1 MTGQHPVSA
10 TAPNGEWYHLR
21 SFEEML
27 VEVAGFYG
35 WPSLQIWTTVNNEY
49 CTYHVWMLCTFGGD
63 FQLLGYQHIN
73 NHKYRYWS
81 IAISWH
87 DHGVTQGCSNTHTH
101 RSTTLHFR
109 ISGSHLYPSHA
120 NGSERPGRYVRLQQK
135 LGSWILNAVYREYN
149 ECVSYLPNL
158 FWDAP
163 RLG

>member
-1 MTGQHPVSA
+1 MDGHPSK
-10 TAPNGEWYHLR
+10 
-21 SFEEML
+21 
-27 VEVAGFYG
+27 YG
-35 WPSLQIWTTVNNEY
+35 LLSITNIVPT
-49 CTYHVWMLCTFGGD
+49 MFGCFVHNIGCD

-158 FWDAP
+158 FWDAT